1 MTAVALI
8 STAMVLLIIGIA
20 INVYGFKRG
29 ISPSGSLGWLSGVCA
44 LTALMLT
51 LVSLAAFVGGAK

>member
-1 MTAVALI
+1 MIAVALI

-29 ISPSGSLGWLSGVCA
+29 ISPLGWLGWLSSVCA
-44 LTALMLT
+44 LTAMLLT
-51 LVSLAAFVGGAK
+51 LVSLVAFIGGAS